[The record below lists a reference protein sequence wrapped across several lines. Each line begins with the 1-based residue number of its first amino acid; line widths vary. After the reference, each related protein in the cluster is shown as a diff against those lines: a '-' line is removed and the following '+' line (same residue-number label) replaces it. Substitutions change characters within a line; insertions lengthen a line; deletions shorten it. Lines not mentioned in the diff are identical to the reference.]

1 MISAVTLY
9 SKCEEVWGRRVQ
21 RESTRLFIR
30 RADFAALQ
38 AGCLHHS
45 RAAIQGLLRIK
56 LMPMIA
62 LAAMH
67 EQEADV
73 LRGGGA
79 GRVQRRRGLPVGA
92 VAAAAAAGGLLQ

>member
-1 MISAVTLY
+1 
-9 SKCEEVWGRRVQ
+9 
-21 RESTRLFIR
+21 
-30 RADFAALQ
+30 
-38 AGCLHHS
+38 
-45 RAAIQGLLRIK
+45 
-56 LMPMIA
+56 MIA

-92 VAAAAAAGGLLQ
+92 VAAAAAAGGAAAQLAGPCMAYTRGPLRNRKLVHFITENRCCKKARACVEAANPPCTLACEVDAVL

>member
-1 MISAVTLY
+1 
-9 SKCEEVWGRRVQ
+9 
-21 RESTRLFIR
+21 
-30 RADFAALQ
+30 
-38 AGCLHHS
+38 
-45 RAAIQGLLRIK
+45 
-56 LMPMIA
+56 MIA

-92 VAAAAAAGGLLQ
+92 VAAAAAAGGLLHNLQAANTGPLRNRKLVHFITENRCCKKARACVEAANPPCTLACEVDAVL